1 MADDHI
7 HWVRRR
13 FKGNKVWLATDDN
26 GQPLEKNGKLLIK
39 YQTDQPYEY
48 WVHAAGVRPLEE
60 NGGQKAGGGG
70 PKRTSGAGGRRRVGQ
85 PEATPGAAELHNGA
99 IHIFTDG
106 ASSGN
111 PGPAGIGV
119 VLRHRD
125 RVKEI
130 SAYIGRT
137 TNNVAELEAIRRG
150 LKAVRRRDL
159 PVRLYTDSSY
169 ALGLLSRGWKAKK
182 NRALVEDIRE
192 LMKSFRDLKLI
203 KVKGHAG
210 LEDNERA
217 DRLATSALDGKR

>member
-1 MADDHI
+1 LSDDQI
-7 HWVRRR
+7 QWVRRR
-13 FKGNKVWLATDDN
+13 FKGNKVWLATDEK
-26 GQPLEKNGKLLIK
+26 GRPLEKNGKLLIK
-39 YQTDQPYEY
+39 YQVDQPYEY
-48 WVHAAGVRPLEE
+48 WVHARSVRPLDEIPDHMPDVKSRSR
-60 NGGQKAGGGG
+60 NK
-70 PKRTSGAGGRRRVGQ
+70 SRRRSRQ
-85 PEATPGAAELHNGA
+85 SPDSPGSRDLRDGA

-125 RVKEI
+125 RVREI
-130 SAYIGRT
+130 SAYIGRN

-150 LKAVRRRDL
+150 LQAVKRRDL

-169 ALGLLSRGWKAKK
+169 ALGLLSQGWKARK
-182 NRALVEDIRE
+182 NTELVEDIRN
-192 LMKSFRDLKLI
+192 LMKSFADLKLI

-217 DRLATSALDGKR
+217 DKLATSAVSGKH

>member
-1 MADDHI
+1 MSDDQTQ
-7 HWVRRR
+7 WVRRR
-13 FKGNKVWLATDDN
+13 FKGNKVWLAVDKA
-26 GQPLEKNGKLLIK
+26 GRPLEKKGKLLIK
-39 YQTDQPYEY
+39 YQVDQPYEY
-48 WVHAAGVRPLEE
+48 WVHARSVRPLEE
-60 NGGQKAGGGG
+60 MPAQRPDVK
-70 PKRTSGAGGRRRVGQ
+70 SRRRSKSRTRNR
-85 PEATPGAAELHNGA
+85 PTAATPDSSDLRDGA

-125 RVKEI
+125 RVREI
-130 SAYIGRT
+130 SAYIGRN

-150 LKAVRRRDL
+150 LQAVKRRNL

-169 ALGLLSRGWKAKK
+169 ALGLLSQGWKARK
-182 NRALVEDIRE
+182 NTELVEDIRN
-192 LMKSFRDLKLI
+192 LMKSFVDLKLI

-217 DRLATSALDGKR
+217 DQLATSAIADRH